1 MDLEEQGRIQR
12 LVESGDQDRMVAMLG
27 TPNPASTSMVAMT
40 LRDGDPSYA
49 GPLAGI
55 PLGLPVYHIL
65 EEQVKEAINP
75 QVYEQEVGPMEYV
88 LNGEGIAQALERVR
102 AQSPP
107 A

>member
-1 MDLEEQGRIQR
+1 MDLEEQGNIAR
-12 LVESGDQDRMVAMLG
+12 LVASGQRDRMVAMLG
-27 TPNPASTSMVAMT
+27 TPNPASTRMVAMT

-65 EEQVKEAINP
+65 EEQVRQRIDPE
-75 QVYEQEVGPMEYV
+75 VYEHEVGPMEFV
-88 LNGEGIAQALERVR
+88 LDSAGITNALDFVRQAR
-102 AQSPP
+102 A

>member
-1 MDLEEQGRIQR
+1 MDLEEQGNIAR
-12 LVESGDQDRMVAMLG
+12 LVASGQRDRMVAMLG
-27 TPNPASTSMVAMT
+27 TPNPASTRMIAMT

-65 EEQVKEAINP
+65 EEQVKQRIDP
-75 QVYEQEVGPMEYV
+75 DMYENEVGPMEFV
-88 LNGEGIAQALERVR
+88 LDGEGITKAMEFVR
-102 AQSPP
+102 QDKA